1 MPIGSSRRPTRLQL
15 GTVCPDHIVVTSS
28 RLVASS
34 ARVVMVVRAKPAR
47 REDTAVDDEEWV
59 VVKDRSIE
67 RGWGVSLFAKEN
79 GHSASE
85 GAKRIDRA
93 LVKYGYAKT
102 LGEAKAMVAAGRVA
116 LDGAPAMRADE
127 RAEMSQLTVDGEAFD
142 SERAARRSAEEGS
155 F

>member
-1 MPIGSSRRPTRLQL
+1 
-15 GTVCPDHIVVTSS
+15 
-28 RLVASS
+28 
-34 ARVVMVVRAKPAR
+34 MVVRAKPAR
-47 REDTAVDDEEWV
+47 REDTAVDDKEWV

-67 RGWGVSLFAKEN
+67 RGWGVSLFAKDN

-85 GAKRIDRA
+85 GAKRIDRALVKYGAKRIDRA

>member
-1 MPIGSSRRPTRLQL
+1 M
-15 GTVCPDHIVVTSS
+15 
-28 RLVASS
+28 
-34 ARVVMVVRAKPAR
+34 
-47 REDTAVDDEEWV
+47 
-59 VVKDRSIE
+59 
-67 RGWGVSLFAKEN
+67 SLFAKEN

-93 LVKYGYAKT
+93 LVKYGYART

-127 RAEMSQLTVDGEAFD
+127 RAGDESTN
-142 SERAARRSAEEGS
+142 RRRGSRFGASGSTQCRGGS

>member
-1 MPIGSSRRPTRLQL
+1 MG
-15 GTVCPDHIVVTSS
+15 TSS

-47 REDTAVDDEEWV
+47 REDTSVDDEEWV

-93 LVKYGYAKT
+93 LVKYGYART
-102 LGEAKAMVAAGRVA
+102 R
-116 LDGAPAMRADE
+116 R
-127 RAEMSQLTVDGEAFD
+127 
-142 SERAARRSAEEGS
+142 ARRCAGDEGGRARGDES
-155 F
+155 TNRRRGSLRFGASGSTQCRGGVFLVQNTQYFL